1 MGDYFF
7 IASAI
12 FSVVNGTVILCLN
25 PRRTVNIVFFGSSI
39 WIALWLASVVFAIQA
54 GRNHEGTSTAT
65 LLFWLRASSAIA
77 AFSLWLLW
85 LMKAA
90 LLFEGAAA
98 RVILRKSWLWFS
110 ISVLLAMLAFS
121 ESFIPSTSTPA
132 NKGRGA
138 GYDAYVFAI
147 TFCCISM
154 LVDAIRKAKGF
165 SGVRRME
172 MQYLVVGALCS
183 CTIVVACHALG
194 IALNVTWLRH
204 SSSIWFAI
212 LQGVTVWAVCYH
224 RIFDAQEMMLSAGQ
238 RIALHS
244 TLGFTA
250 IGANEILGH
259 FIHAQWALFW
269 SAVMVSFA
277 SLLLDNPIRRWLRLD
292 LQHKLSEP
300 RRKVIEWARAE
311 PDEQALQKRFIGLLH
326 TASNADVEIF
336 LSLAEGKFSC
346 TQLELTPD
354 WPGFAVLCKDG
365 WTTPERLERS
375 RAALGS
381 NECSDLMKRF
391 NLGALLAV
399 PRGSRTPSLLV
410 GFGKMNSLR
419 PYSFPTLPLLLEL
432 AELMDNILT
441 HARAAAHASRLKKLT
456 SASII
461 SRGLAHD
468 LQSLATPFVAYLLC
482 TESRV
487 TPGTAES
494 EALAAAKHSLGVMQ
508 EYIRESL
515 FFSRTLLPD
524 YTQIDL
530 HHLFS
535 SVTRLCHEKAAKA
548 GVTVTTKSLGLAS
561 LKADQ
566 ALIQR
571 LLQNLVLNGIEASG
585 PGSKIELDAQVVD
598 TKLVTLSVTDTG
610 SGIDANVLPHIF
622 DPYFTTKG
630 NCTDGTRIGLGLAIC
645 AKIAAV
651 HEGSIVALSNFPHGT
666 IFRVSLP
673 RDPVEP
679 NSRLQVSRAYRIVA
693 FWDGISRNG
702 RTCDHASVAPCKIGI
717 NASPALR
724 QTGSPRCMPAGTA
737 RFLVRLAQPAQSSN

>member
-25 PRRTVNIVFFGSSI
+25 PRRTVNKVFFGSSI
-39 WIALWLASVVFAIQA
+39 WIALWSASVVFAIRS
-54 GRNHEGTSTAT
+54 GRNHEGTSNAT
-65 LLFWLRASSAIA
+65 LLFWLRSSSAIA
-77 AFSLWLLW
+77 AFSLWLIW

-90 LLFEGAAA
+90 LLFEGVAA
-98 RVILRKSWLWFS
+98 RVILRRSWLWFS
-110 ISVLLAMLAFS
+110 ISVLLAILAFS

-132 NKGRGA
+132 NKGRGV

-147 TFCCISM
+147 TICCISM

-165 SGVRRME
+165 SGIRRME
-172 MQYLVVGALCS
+172 MQYLVVGALCA

-194 IALNVTWLRH
+194 IAFNVTWLRH
-204 SSSIWFAI
+204 SSSIWFAM

-224 RIFDAQEMMLSAGQ
+224 RIFDAQEIMLSAGQ

-244 TLGFTA
+244 TLGFAA
-250 IGANEILGH
+250 IGVYGILCH
-259 FIHAQWALFW
+259 FLHTQWALYW
-269 SAVMVSFA
+269 SAVTVSLA

-292 LQHKLSEP
+292 LEHKLSEP
-300 RRKVIEWARAE
+300 RRMVIEWARTE
-311 PDEQALQKRFIGLLH
+311 PDESALQTRFVGLLH
-326 TASNADVEIF
+326 TTSRADVKIF
-336 LSLAEGKFSC
+336 LSLTEGKFSC
-346 TQLELTPD
+346 AQLELAPD
-354 WPGFAVLCKDG
+354 WSGFAVLCRDG

-375 RAALGS
+375 RTAVGS

-399 PRGSRTPSLLV
+399 PRGSQTPSLLV
-410 GFGKMNSLR
+410 GFGRMNSLR
-419 PYSFPTLPLLLEL
+419 PYTFPTLPLLLEL

-441 HARAAAHASRLKKLT
+441 HARAAAHATRLKKMM
-456 SASII
+456 SAAIL

-468 LQSLATPFVAYLLC
+468 LQNLATPFVAYLLC

-494 EALAAAKHSLGVMQ
+494 EALAAAKHSLRVMQ

-524 YTQIDL
+524 YTQIDI
-530 HHLFS
+530 HHLFL
-535 SVTRLCHEKAAKA
+535 SVTRLCHEQASKAR
-548 GVTVTTKSLGLAS
+548 VTVTIKSLGPS
-561 LKADQ
+561 SFNADR

-571 LLQNLVLNGIEASG
+571 LLQNLVLNGIEASD
-585 PGSKIELDAQVVD
+585 PGGQIELDAQVVD
-598 TKLVTLSVTDTG
+598 SKLLTLSVKDTG
-610 SGIDANVLPHIF
+610 SGIDAKVLPNIF

-630 NCTDGTRIGLGLAIC
+630 NRADGTRIGLGLAIC

-651 HEGSIVALSNFPHGT
+651 HDGSIVALPNLPQGT

-673 RDPVEP
+673 RDPTEP
-679 NSRLQVSRAYRIVA
+679 NSRVPIS
-693 FWDGISRNG
+693 DGGPSIL
-702 RTCDHASVAPCKIGI
+702 HP
-717 NASPALR
+717 
-724 QTGSPRCMPAGTA
+724 
-737 RFLVRLAQPAQSSN
+737 